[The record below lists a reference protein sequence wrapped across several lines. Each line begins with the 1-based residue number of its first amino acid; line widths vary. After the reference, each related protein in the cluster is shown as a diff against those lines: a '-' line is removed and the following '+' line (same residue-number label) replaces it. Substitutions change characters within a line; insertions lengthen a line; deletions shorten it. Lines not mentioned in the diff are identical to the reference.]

1 MKQKSINLLI
11 ILFVFLLIL
20 FFGFN
25 MFVKKENITFE
36 RPILNS
42 DGEEANINIVN
53 TLNDNLYNVHD
64 DISNNMFSDIDASN
78 TFLDTS
84 GNMIS
89 QILDYIKKINTK
101 IDKPP
106 KLKCLADYETQLGG
120 NLCCGQ
126 KGTLKGTQYVCP
138 KEIPYC
144 KSMQCGTKYGECST
158 VK

>member
-36 RPILNS
+36 RPILNN
-42 DGEEANINIVN
+42 DGEEADKLVN
-53 TLNDNLYNVHD
+53 SLNDNIYIVHS
-64 DISNNMFSDIDASN
+64 DISNNMFSDTDASN
-78 TFLDTS
+78 IFLDTS

-126 KGTLKGTQYVCP
+126 KGTLRGTQYVCP

-144 KSMQCGTKYGECST
+144 KSMQCGSKYGECST

>member
-1 MKQKSINLLI
+1 MKKNLKNTIIIVLVCLI
-11 ILFVFLLIL
+11 IIFITFRLFNINKESLT
-20 FFGFN
+20 
-25 MFVKKENITFE
+25 FVK
-36 RPILNS
+36 PIN
-42 DGEEANINIVN
+42 DNGVEGDMNQ
-53 TLNDNLYNVHD
+53 LNDNLYNVYN
-64 DISNNMFSDIDASN
+64 DISNNMFSDMDASN

-126 KGTLKGTQYVCP
+126 KGTLRGTQYVCP

-144 KSMQCGTKYGECST
+144 KSMQCGSKYGECST

>member
-36 RPILNS
+36 RPILNN
-42 DGEEANINIVN
+42 DGEEADNLVN
-53 TLNDNLYNVHD
+53 SLNDNIYIVHS
-64 DISNNMFSDIDASN
+64 DISNNMFSDTDASN
-78 TFLDTS
+78 IFLDTS

-126 KGTLKGTQYVCP
+126 KGTLRGTQYVCP

-144 KSMQCGTKYGECST
+144 KSMQCGSKYGECST